1 MLMLI
6 DGLILFSMG
15 HGFSFFDDD
24 WIFVTHDY
32 GGGLHSLLIAH
43 NGNISVFPI
52 LVYKVLFRL
61 VGLDHYAVYRL
72 VVIVLHL
79 ICAGL
84 ILVLA
89 SRRIPRVPAL
99 AATTLILFLGTAWE
113 DLLWAFQVG
122 YFLSIVGG
130 LATWL
135 LLERRDRLGDVAA
148 MLCLTVCAGSSSL
161 GIAMMAGVGV
171 ELSWRRDDRRRLWI
185 VIVPA
190 VLYALWYLGYGE
202 SQVTES
208 SLIATPGY
216 VVELIAAA
224 FGGLI
229 GRGLEWGRPLALIGL
244 LVLLRRLVRPL
255 PVSPR
260 LAGLLATGIVLWAIT
275 AAARSTISP
284 PGSSRY
290 IYLGAVVIVLIGVEL
305 LRGVAI
311 TPRAIALTAVLIA
324 FSAVTG
330 LTVMHDNAIGRRE
343 NAETVTAEL
352 GALELAAPHA
362 PAHYGLDAKRAPG
375 LLAGP
380 YLRAVREMGSSPAD
394 TTSEILAA
402 EPESRAAADR
412 VLLALETPTLRPLG
426 TTRSSALTPAPTVT
440 SVSRATRAR
449 HAECVQLTPR
459 AGGAMSLTLSLPG
472 GGVLMRD
479 EGSGRATLAL
489 RRFSEAFRPLPGV
502 VAAHSQRVLSLPS
515 DDDVAQVPWRLRLAS
530 VSRLSVCGLPA

>member
-171 ELSWRRDDRRRLWI
+171 ELLWRRDDRRRLWI

-208 SLIATPGY
+208 
-216 VVELIAAA
+216 
-224 FGGLI
+224 
-229 GRGLEWGRPLALIGL
+229 
-244 LVLLRRLVRPL
+244 RR
-255 PVSPR
+255 SPR
-260 LAGLLATGIVLWAIT
+260 
-275 AAARSTISP
+275 R
-284 PGSSRY
+284 
-290 IYLGAVVIVLIGVEL
+290 
-305 LRGVAI
+305 
-311 TPRAIALTAVLIA
+311 
-324 FSAVTG
+324 
-330 LTVMHDNAIGRRE
+330 D
-343 NAETVTAEL
+343 
-352 GALELAAPHA
+352 
-362 PAHYGLDAKRAPG
+362 
-375 LLAGP
+375 
-380 YLRAVREMGSSPAD
+380 
-394 TTSEILAA
+394 
-402 EPESRAAADR
+402 
-412 VLLALETPTLRPLG
+412 
-426 TTRSSALTPAPTVT
+426 
-440 SVSRATRAR
+440 
-449 HAECVQLTPR
+449 
-459 AGGAMSLTLSLPG
+459 MS
-472 GGVLMRD
+472 
-479 EGSGRATLAL
+479 
-489 RRFSEAFRPLPGV
+489 
-502 VAAHSQRVLSLPS
+502 
-515 DDDVAQVPWRLRLAS
+515 WN
-530 VSRLSVCGLPA
+530 